1 MADHDG
7 GNESEGVVMSD
18 LVISTITGDID
29 VSGRGPRVWRA
40 DEELEALAQRVLI
53 KCRTFLGEW
62 LTDTTIGLPWQEMLG
77 SKSDDFVIAILRD
90 AIQSTDGVRS
100 ITSLSSTRT
109 SARELLVDIV
119 FVSDDGSTATI
130 NGATIP

>member
-1 MADHDG
+1 VADDDG
-7 GNESEGVVMSD
+7 RDESEGHLMSD
-18 LVISTITGDID
+18 LVINPASGDID

-40 DEELEALAQRVLI
+40 DEAIEALAQRVLI

-62 LTDTTIGLPWQEMLG
+62 LTDTTIGLPWNEMLG
-77 SKSDDFVIAILRD
+77 SKSNEFVVAILRD

-100 ITSLSSTRT
+100 ITSLSFQRT
-109 SARELLVDIV
+109 SARELVVDIV

-130 NGATIP
+130 NGAIVP